1 MKNLHGK
8 ELIFWNALV
17 EDYNKRGEL
26 SFLNIMF
33 VSGTKSDKELKNDFR
48 FGSDGYYE
56 PLLEKSDMLLY
67 SMESCMVGKY
77 KDTFWATGSEGEL
90 YPVGKKLHNLP
101 CVLLE
106 AIGDINEDERIAEYH
121 KVVFNVD
128 YYQYREDY
136 KNFCLSFGYVY
147 TENFEFIDEGAE
159 EFEEEL
165 KNLI

>member
-8 ELIFWNALV
+8 ELGFWNALV
-17 EDYNKRGEL
+17 KDYNQRGDL
-26 SFLNIMF
+26 SFLSIMF
-33 VSGTKSDKELKNDFR
+33 LSMTDSDEQLKNDFR

-56 PLLEKSDMLLY
+56 PLLENSDMLLL
-67 SMESCMVGKY
+67 SIDSCMVGKY
-77 KDTFWATGSEGEL
+77 KDTFWATDSEGEL

-101 CVLLE
+101 YFLL
-106 AIGDINEDERIAEYH
+106 DRCHNVTEDERIAEYH

-147 TENFEFIDEGAE
+147 TENFEFIDEGSE